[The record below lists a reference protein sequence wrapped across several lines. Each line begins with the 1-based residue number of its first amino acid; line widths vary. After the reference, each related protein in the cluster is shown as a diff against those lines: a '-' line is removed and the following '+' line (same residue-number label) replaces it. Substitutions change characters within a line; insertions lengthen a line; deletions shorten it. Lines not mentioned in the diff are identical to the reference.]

1 MSVSEVSGLTNILSR
16 EHAPAGAAFL
26 SGGISGWPARQDG
39 QRQPDIRNA
48 GMRRRNYFMSGGM
61 QFMDRKLYRSDD
73 NRLICGVCG
82 GLGEFFNID
91 PTIVRLVFAVLSVF
105 GGSGIGLYLLA
116 VFIIPKRS

>member
-1 MSVSEVSGLTNILSR
+1 
-16 EHAPAGAAFL
+16 
-26 SGGISGWPARQDG
+26 
-39 QRQPDIRNA
+39 
-48 GMRRRNYFMSGGM
+48 MSGGM

-91 PTIVRLVFAVLSVF
+91 PTIVRLVFALLSVF